1 MTRRLPLG
9 LFACATWL
17 WSLTPIEA
25 QGPMLQPLQ
34 RLGGFDDWVTSVAV
48 SPDGRLLAAGTYDLV
63 RLWNLDE
70 SRELGTLK
78 TACGFAQALA
88 FTPDGSRLIVGG
100 YQQTQ
105 LWDPAA
111 QKKLA
116 ALRGH
121 RGYVRGVAL
130 SPDGTQLAT
139 ASEDRTVRLWSLAEG
154 RELRTLGPLESA
166 VLGVAW
172 SPGGELL
179 AAAAGDET
187 RLTRPGQV
195 TLWNPQTGELVKTLP
210 DHAKAA
216 TAVAFSPDGR
226 WLLSTSL
233 DERVNVYDLK
243 TGEAHGSFDGHSRP
257 VNCVLF
263 PPGRSD
269 VALSASGGRF
279 QGGNEIK
286 LFRPADGTEY
296 ATLEAHEGKVT
307 ALAVTPDG
315 RRLISAS
322 YDKTA
327 AVWDLATLLAAV
339 PAETESPSSPSTAA
353 EADSALADP
362 TPETKTMR
370 IGIIGLDTSHAVAF
384 TKLLNAET
392 PPPALAGCRVVAAY
406 PRGSADIQSSVSRIP
421 GYTEDVKKLGVEIVD
436 SIDALLERVDAVL
449 LETNDGRPHL
459 EQVLPVLRA
468 HKPVFVDKPIA
479 ASLVDC
485 IAIQE
490 AARHYQTPLFSASS
504 LRFLGQAREV
514 RGGEYGAVVGCDTYS
529 PCSLE
534 PTHPDLY
541 WYGIHGVE
549 ALFAVMGPGCQTVAR
564 ASTPEFEFVTGVWQ
578 DGRIGTFR
586 GLRAGARGYGGTA
599 YTEKKVVP
607 LGPYPGYQPLVESIV
622 HFFRSGEAPVTAEET
637 LEIYAFMSAAD
648 ESKRLGGA
656 PVNVPELVQQAR
668 VAAAEKLRRLIPED
682 QPPGEKR

>member
-1 MTRRLPLG
+1 MTRRLVFG
-9 LFACATWL
+9 LVACIAWL
-17 WSLTPIEA
+17 WSLTPSGA
-25 QGPMLQPLQ
+25 QEPMVRPLQ

-48 SPDGRLLAAGTYDLV
+48 SPDGRVLAAGTYDLV
-63 RLWNLDE
+63 RLWDLAE
-70 SRELGTLK
+70 PKELGRLK
-78 TACGFAQALA
+78 TACGFAQGLA
-88 FTPDGSRLIVGG
+88 FTPDGSRLIVAG

-116 ALRGH
+116 TLRGH

-130 SPDGTQLAT
+130 SPDGTRLAT
-139 ASEDRTVRLWSLAEG
+139 ASEDGTVRVWNLAEG
-154 RELRTLGPLESA
+154 KELRVLGPFEQA

-172 SPGGELL
+172 SPGGDRL

-195 TLWNPQTGELVKTLP
+195 TLWNAETGELLQTLP
-210 DHAKAA
+210 EHAKAA
-216 TAVAFSPDGR
+216 TGVAFSPDGR

-233 DERVNVYDLK
+233 DEHVNVYDVG
-243 TGEAHGSFDGHSRP
+243 TGEARGFFGGHSRP

-286 LFRPADGTEY
+286 LFRPTDGTEF

-327 AVWDLATLLAAV
+327 AVWDLTALLAAV
-339 PAETESPSSPSTAA
+339 PAPTDSSAESTAA
-353 EADSALADP
+353 EGVASAANP

-392 PPPALAGCRVVAAY
+392 PPPALSGCRVVAAY
-406 PRGSADIQSSVSRIP
+406 PRGSADIESSVSRIP

-436 SIDALLERVDAVL
+436 SIDALIERVDAVL

-479 ASLVDC
+479 ASLEDG

-490 AARHYQTPLFSASS
+490 AARHYHTPLFSASS

-514 RGGEYGAVVGCDTYS
+514 RRGEYGTVVGCDTYS

-549 ALFAVMGPGCQTVAR
+549 ALFAVMGPGCRTVSR
-564 ASTPEFEFVTGVWQ
+564 VSTPDFEFVTGVWEE
-578 DGRIGTFR
+578 GRIGTFR
-586 GLRAGARGYGGTA
+586 GLRAGARGYGGVA
-599 YTEKKVVP
+599 YTEKNVVP

-622 HFFRSGEAPVTAEET
+622 HFFKTGEPPVTSEET
-637 LEIYAFMSAAD
+637 LAIYAFMSAAD

-656 PVNVPELVQQAR
+656 SVHVPEVVEKAR
-668 VAAAEKLRRLIPED
+668 IAATEKLRRLIPD
-682 QPPGEKR
+682 YRPAGPGN